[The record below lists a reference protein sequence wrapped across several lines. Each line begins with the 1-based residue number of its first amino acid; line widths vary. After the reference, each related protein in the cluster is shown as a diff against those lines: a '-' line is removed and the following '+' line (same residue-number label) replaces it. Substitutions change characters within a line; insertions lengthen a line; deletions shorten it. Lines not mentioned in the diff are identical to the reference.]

1 MTNKKSTRNNW
12 FEEHKDIFVRNAI
25 RDFLKTLKFFEQLY
39 KTYNESKEMPFKN
52 MDYWV
57 GTEVRKG
64 PLWQFKDLCHTVWGN
79 EEQMDVECALM
90 EWLVGSVFHEGMK
103 LKENI
108 YLLQHYKPA
117 YEKMIYQSKKLA
129 ENHGVDDYLE
139 LFEKTTEEVNLA
151 MSRLNRLFLR
161 AAEQLHKILL
171 KYPDNHL
178 VLRLL
183 IENEPEFD
191 RIWGV
196 NSIPRLF
203 EEMFSGQKEKGYCLA
218 AESYREGNWMERTLD
233 TYQKALDINPDSK
246 EVQQGMQAIKAII
259 KNSP

>member
-1 MTNKKSTRNNW
+1 MTNKKSTRNSW
-12 FEEHKDIFVRNAI
+12 LEEHKDIFVRNAI
-25 RDFLKTLKFFEQLY
+25 RDFLKALIFFEQLY
-39 KTYNESKEMPFKN
+39 KIYNESKEMPFKN

-117 YEKMIYQSKKLA
+117 YEKMIYQNKKLA
-129 ENHGVDDYLE
+129 ENQGLDDYLE
-139 LFEKTTEEVNLA
+139 LFEKTTEEVSLA

-161 AAEQLHKILL
+161 AAEQLHKVLL
-171 KYPDNHL
+171 KCPDNRL

-183 IENEPEFD
+183 AENNPEFD

-203 EEMFSGQKEKGYCLA
+203 EEMFPGQKEKGYCLA
-218 AESYREGNWMERTLD
+218 AESYREGNWMERALD
-233 TYQKALDINPDSK
+233 TYQKALDINPNS
-246 EVQQGMQAIKAII
+246 EEAGQGIQAVKAII
-259 KNSP
+259 KNTP

>member
-1 MTNKKSTRNNW
+1 
-12 FEEHKDIFVRNAI
+12 
-25 RDFLKTLKFFEQLY
+25 
-39 KTYNESKEMPFKN
+39 
-52 MDYWV
+52 
-57 GTEVRKG
+57 
-64 PLWQFKDLCHTVWGN
+64 
-79 EEQMDVECALM
+79 
-90 EWLVGSVFHEGMK
+90 
-103 LKENI
+103 
-108 YLLQHYKPA
+108 
-117 YEKMIYQSKKLA
+117 
-129 ENHGVDDYLE
+129 
-139 LFEKTTEEVNLA
+139 VNLA
-151 MSRLNRLFLR
+151 ISRLNRLFLR

-218 AESYREGNWMERTLD
+218 AESYREGNWMEKSLD

-259 KNSP
+259 KNTP

>member
-64 PLWQFKDLCHTVWGN
+64 PLWQFKDLCHMVWGN

-117 YEKMIYQSKKLA
+117 YEKMIYQGKNLA
-129 ENHGVDDYLE
+129 ENQGMDDYLE
-139 LFEKTTEEVNLA
+139 LFEKTTEEVSLA

-161 AAEQLHKILL
+161 AAEQLHKVLL
-171 KYPDNHL
+171 KYPDNRL

-183 IENEPEFD
+183 VENDPEFD

-196 NSIPRLF
+196 NSISRLF

-218 AESYREGNWMERTLD
+218 AESYQEGNWMERALD
-233 TYQKALDINPDSK
+233 TYQKALDINPDS
-246 EVQQGMQAIKAII
+246 EEAGQGIQAIKAII
-259 KNSP
+259 KNTP

>member
-1 MTNKKSTRNNW
+1 VINKKSARNNW

-25 RDFLKTLKFFEQLY
+25 RDFLKTLIFFEQLY
-39 KTYNESKEMPFKN
+39 KTYNESRKMPFKN

-64 PLWQFKDLCHTVWGN
+64 PLWQFKDLCHAVWGN
-79 EEQMDVECALM
+79 EEQIDGECALM
-90 EWLVGSVFHEGMK
+90 DWLVGSVFHEGMK

-117 YEKMIYQSKKLA
+117 YEKMIYQSKKSV
-129 ENHGVDDYLE
+129 ENQGLDDYLE

-183 IENEPEFD
+183 VENDPEFD
-191 RIWGV
+191 RILGS

-203 EEMFSGQKEKGYCLA
+203 EEMFPGQKEKGYCLA
-218 AESYREGNWMERTLD
+218 AESYREGNWMELALD
-233 TYQKALDINPDSK
+233 AYQKALDINPASK
-246 EVQQGMQAIKAII
+246 EAGQGIQAVKAII
-259 KNSP
+259 KNTP